1 MTLDNNNKKKKIK
14 IEIEDA
20 EGGKYNLSLE
30 GNISKTKIMNAIEL
44 MELLNVKGQQDEGDH
59 DITNNNIEAQ
69 KYQKDLTSL
78 SSKIWNIIENK
89 FPFASFTSS
98 DILEIY
104 RNEYHDEPISLPAI
118 ATYLSRYLEKGKLDR
133 NKKAKEWVYKIAS
146 SPSAIDNMQQHKQ
159 QGSRPQGLYSLS
171 DGIHSKHLNN

>member
-1 MTLDNNNKKKKIK
+1 MKAVVQVIRAKLHDN
-14 IEIEDA
+14 
-20 EGGKYNLSLE
+20 
-30 GNISKTKIMNAIEL
+30 
-44 MELLNVKGQQDEGDH
+44 
-59 DITNNNIEAQ
+59 TNNNIDAQ

-133 NKKAKEWVYKIAS
+133 NKKAKEWVYKMA
-146 SPSAIDNMQQHKQ
+146 
-159 QGSRPQGLYSLS
+159 
-171 DGIHSKHLNN
+171 